1 MELELRTFA
10 TFREAVGT
18 KSSTYESDGGE
29 TTVGDVLRDLES
41 EYDGLAGQLLE
52 DGDLRPQINVLK
64 NGREVLHL
72 DGLETTLEDGDSLS
86 IFPPVA
92 GGATLDGQHVE
103 KSYRGISIRLAR
115 RYLEN
120 LGGTAIDDETVE
132 CETAAGEKWTASLSA
147 EKVGVGPTLQL
158 TEVTVVFE
166 ATDSF
171 DLDTLIE
178 RFSQKAMRAG
188 G

>member
-10 TFREAVGT
+10 TFREAVGEKT
-18 KSSTYESDGGE
+18 TFREYDGEEVSVGE
-29 TTVGDVLRDLES
+29 VLRDLEES
-41 EYDGLAGQLLE
+41 YEGLAGQLIE

-64 NGREVLHL
+64 NGREVLHM
-72 DGLETTLEDGDSLS
+72 DGLETMLADGDSLS

-92 GGATLDGQHVE
+92 GGAAADAQHVE
-103 KSYRGISIRLAR
+103 KSFRGISVRLAR

-120 LGGTAIDDETVE
+120 LGGTALDDETVE
-132 CETAAGEKWTASLSA
+132 GDGWTASLSA
-147 EKVGVGPTLQL
+147 EKVSVGPSLQL

-166 ATDSF
+166 ATAGF

-178 RFSQKAMRAG
+178 DFSQKAMRAG